1 MSRTCHEAC
10 EGNICLFVFWGNG
23 PVACFSEMNL
33 HFDMVLFPWGKVDRN
48 LGQVVVLDLILEVEN
63 LLFSR
68 LQLLA
73 EKIFGQIISSKPGL
87 DIMPGSKR
95 TWP

>member
-1 MSRTCHEAC
+1 
-10 EGNICLFVFWGNG
+10 
-23 PVACFSEMNL
+23 
-33 HFDMVLFPWGKVDRN
+33 MVRKVDRN

-73 EKIFGQIISSKPGL
+73 AKNIHKNHQQQ
-87 DIMPGSKR
+87 
-95 TWP
+95 TWT